1 MREQYGWVAYL
12 VSDVGDKIGMIFF
25 FFFFF
30 LRNDIYGTC
39 FRNLLW
45 WELTH

>member
-1 MREQYGWVAYL
+1 MREQYGWVVYL
-12 VSDVGDKIGMIFF
+12 VSDVGDKIGMT

-30 LRNDIYGTC
+30 LRNDIDGTC